1 MKPVSIPA
9 ACQDGAEP
17 GNNGGDGGRLCGGLR
32 LIVVVVAI
40 LAALASIIGA
50 CISGAAATLFII
62 AVALGIAAGLLGI
75 IWGIFCPKPCGAE
88 MLLAWQF
95 SFGVGFGV
103 LYFILCC
110 PLLWALAVGSVAVD
124 SGLLALWLEKCKK
137 GLCDVVSELLVAI
150 SGVSLPLL
158 GWLGLIP
165 ALSGCV
171 NPWVSAGLSA
181 FAGLIAIA
189 AAACAANP
197 IRRKPGARGCY

>member
-40 LAALASIIGA
+40 LAALASIMGA
-50 CISGAAATLFII
+50 CISGAATTLFII
-62 AVALGIAAGLLGI
+62 AAALGIAAGLLGI

-88 MLLAWQF
+88 ILLAWQF

-110 PLLWALAVGSVAVD
+110 PWLWALAVGSVAVG

-165 ALSGCV
+165 ALSACV

-197 IRRKPGARGCY
+197 IRRKPGARGCG